1 MTRKNRVWYP
11 NVMMHIT
18 SRGNRRNDIFRDDE
32 DFQVYLNT
40 LEYILE
46 KMNAQFELISY
57 VLMSNHVHLQV
68 QTKEMHIRFFM
79 GRLNNLYA
87 KYFNN
92 KYNYV
97 GHLFQERYGS
107 EIISDDKYVLE
118 VSRYIHLNPVRANMV
133 KKPNEYRWSSYSM
146 YIGEKE
152 EKLINAQ
159 AVMHYYPKN
168 SARKLYKI
176 FVEQGI
182 KIEEI
187 SEDNSHGISS

>member
-1 MTRKNRVWYP
+1 MTRKSREWYP

-32 DFQVYLNT
+32 DYQVYLST

-46 KMNAQFELISY
+46 KTSAQFELVSY

-68 QTKEMHIRFFM
+68 QTKEMHIKCFM

-107 EIISDDKYVLE
+107 EIISEDKYVLE

-133 KKPNEYRWSSYSM
+133 KKPEEYMWSSYRM
-146 YIGEKE
+146 YIGIVPEKTISTLVILSYFMKE
-152 EKLINAQ
+152 NRRRFYKEY
-159 AVMHYYPKN
+159 VE
-168 SARKLYKI
+168 SA
-176 FVEQGI
+176 I
-182 KIEEI
+182 KQYEGEG
-187 SEDNSHGISS
+187 ETG

>member
-1 MTRKNRVWYP
+1 MTRKSREWYP
-11 NVMMHIT
+11 DVMMHIT

-32 DFQVYLNT
+32 DYQVYLST

-46 KMNAQFELISY
+46 KTSAQFELISY

-68 QTKEMHIRFFM
+68 QTKEMHIKCFM

-107 EIISDDKYVLE
+107 EIISEDKYVLE

-133 KKPNEYRWSSYSM
+133 KKPEEYMWSSYRM
-146 YIGEKE
+146 YISIVPEKTISTLGILSYFKSENRRLFYKKYVESAIKSYEGEE
-152 EKLINAQ
+152 ET
-159 AVMHYYPKN
+159 
-168 SARKLYKI
+168 
-176 FVEQGI
+176 G
-182 KIEEI
+182 
-187 SEDNSHGISS
+187 